1 MEKKI
6 YEDDIIIKLQE
17 REEED
22 DDETLSLS
30 DLPLIIH
37 KKEEEEEEE
46 EEEESTHR
54 GLMEKHIIQQDFDFC
69 CVSKESEM
77 CAADEIFFQGQILPW
92 RHSVG
97 SEKDLLLQH
106 SGSRSAPRSESMDHF
121 YSGSG
126 GLISSRSSS
135 ISSSHQ
141 SSSSGS
147 SIGPKSSCRSNLLP
161 ARNQF
166 HSHPSPSPRI
176 HFPSKNHA
184 TNAKNRNSCARK
196 SSSAWNIFRLG
207 ILTTPPEIAFQDLK
221 PRFQGNNSTNS
232 RNFGSR
238 NSTDSNSGS
247 ISSSSSSIIIS
258 NRKKKQRS
266 LLLGGCK
273 CSVDAVD
280 TVRARVVIMKRS
292 ASDSD
297 VEALHQLEREN
308 ADAMKP
314 AKVMKKKEAAKK
326 HLSHHRTFEWLK
338 QLSLETGD
346 NA

>member
-1 MEKKI
+1 MEKK
-6 YEDDIIIKLQE
+6 YEDEIIIKLQE
-17 REEED
+17 EED
-22 DDETLSLS
+22 EDDETLSLS
-30 DLPLIIH
+30 DLPLNH
-37 KKEEEEEEE
+37 KKEKKEEEN
-46 EEEESTHR
+46 THR
-54 GLMEKHIIQQDFDFC
+54 AVMEHDFDFC

-77 CAADEIFFQGQILPW
+77 CAADEIFFQGQMLPW

-106 SGSRSAPRSESMDHF
+106 SGSRSDPRSESMGHF
-121 YSGSG
+121 YSGSR
-126 GLISSRSSS
+126 GLICSRSSS
-135 ISSSHQ
+135 ISSHQ
-141 SSSSGS
+141 SSSSGC
-147 SIGPKSSCRSNLLP
+147 SIGPKFSCGPNLLS

-184 TNAKNRNSCARK
+184 ANARK

-221 PRFQGNNSTNS
+221 QRFQGNNSTNC

-247 ISSSSSSIIIS
+247 ITSGSSSIIMS

-273 CSVDAVD
+273 CSADAVD
-280 TVRARVVIMKRS
+280 VVRARVVIMKRS

-297 VEALHQLEREN
+297 VEALHQLEQEN

-314 AKVMKKKEAAKK
+314 AAKVMKKKQAAKK
-326 HLSHHRTFEWLK
+326 QLSHHRTFEWLK
-338 QLSLETGD
+338 QLSLEAGD
-346 NA
+346 NG